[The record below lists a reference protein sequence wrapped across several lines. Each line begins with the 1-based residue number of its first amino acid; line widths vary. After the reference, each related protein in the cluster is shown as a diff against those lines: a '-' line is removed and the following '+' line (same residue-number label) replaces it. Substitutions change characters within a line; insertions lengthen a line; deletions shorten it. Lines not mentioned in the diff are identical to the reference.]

1 MARELV
7 LTIDTCTVHL
17 AGVPRL
23 RPDLGYAGASA
34 RKLFQ
39 SDRYKASDPKRYNA
53 TP

>member
-23 RPDLGYAGASA
+23 RIDFLLTQTWDWPWDLEASNSIC
-34 RKLFQ
+34 R
-39 SDRYKASDPKRYNA
+39 
-53 TP
+53 